1 MPLFCFEHF
10 SARVSSDPSAAM
22 SFLGSSVRGAG
33 SGDKRKEEDDEFFKK
48 IINPYLISVKTQPKS
63 ITIKLEQLQIK
74 DVEAPK
80 KEEDVKS
87 KLEEDEQAI
96 SKYEGVIFSC
106 LDAHYFMT
114 AEIKTKVDELENK
127 NQQLCST
134 LGFMEERIQYIQDQ
148 LSDV

>member
-1 MPLFCFEHF
+1 
-10 SARVSSDPSAAM
+10 M
-22 SFLGSSVRGAG
+22 SFLGSSVGGAG

-96 SKYEGVIFSC
+96 SKYEGVIFSY